1 MIYVYILKSQG
12 RSGRRYV
19 GITRD
24 LRSRLKVHNAG
35 GSSHTAKFQPW
46 GVESYVA
53 FSNEQK
59 AREFERYLKSGSGRE
74 FARRHF

>member
-24 LRSRLKVHNAG
+24 LRSRLQAHNEG
-35 GSSHTAKFQPW
+35 GSSHTAKFRPW
-46 GVESYVA
+46 AVESYAAV
-53 FSNEQK
+53 SNEQK